1 MQFTFPALF
10 LYRLQYIFYT
20 EKMREE
26 RNFVMKKNIL
36 IDTLT
41 DYLALVMVVGC
52 IYAIVKRSI
61 IMILMLAFILV
72 NLFLVH
78 HYR

>member
-1 MQFTFPALF
+1 
-10 LYRLQYIFYT
+10 
-20 EKMREE
+20 MRGKSKGKEE
-26 RNFVMKKNIL
+26 EFVMKKNIL
-36 IDTLT
+36 IDMLT

-61 IMILMLAFILV
+61 IMISILAFILV

>member
-1 MQFTFPALF
+1 
-10 LYRLQYIFYT
+10 
-20 EKMREE
+20 
-26 RNFVMKKNIL
+26 MKKNIL